1 MGVLIKSITLFFF
14 PAFFLYSMY
23 MKKISIHRAS
33 DKPGAKG
40 YTPISNK
47 IIQGELSLEASG
59 LLCYLLSLPQDFTI
73 VQKNILKKLKGRISS
88 GGFRSAWKQLVELG
102 HIVERVYY
110 QQNLKRVGWEVF
122 ENPECREFQ
131 NRESREPLPL
141 KSKEVQSTQVESKE
155 IESTNTGA
163 SILGENSKPIPAGKK
178 DYGKIFDELYQY
190 LIGSTSLGDEILGY
204 SDTKSHEKL
213 ISRIGKK
220 KFEEIEYKLIRFHY
234 LVEMASAGNCSS
246 TSTG

>member
-23 MKKISIHRAS
+23 MKKISIHRTS

-110 QQNLKRVGWEVF
+110 QQNLKRVGWEIF
-122 ENPECREFQ
+122 ENPESREYR

-141 KSKEVQSTQVESKE
+141 KSTKEQSTEVESKE
-155 IESTNTGA
+155 IESINTGA
-163 SILGENSKPIPAGKK
+163 SILDASSKKSYKGKR
-178 DYGKIFDELYQY
+178 DYAQIFDELCSQ
-190 LIGSTSLGDEILGY
+190 LVSSTSLGEKIL
-204 SDTKSHEKL
+204 DFVEPESHKEL
-213 ISRIGKK
+213 ISIIGKQ
-220 KFEEIEYKLIRFHY
+220 KFDEIEYKLSRLNYIVD
-234 LVEMASAGNCSS
+234 LIPPD
-246 TSTG
+246 